1 MRFSVHVLLNLI
13 YVVPALAFGMGWVAA
28 PEQLQPLSQPTLGLL
43 ILALGLG
50 AHGAIAASLVTR
62 RWGGLAERLG
72 AQLEDALSEQRRLEG
87 EINNLR
93 VALVDVREQPQ
104 EDVGRVVA
112 EVKVLQSLIGQ
123 LYSARTGALS
133 PKEAPSS
140 ETKSQSPP
148 RATSPGAYAT
158 VPSAGTRSGD
168 LDPAQ
173 ILDLVREGLRE
184 NGVELALQPIVSL
197 PQRKRRHFE
206 CFSRIRARDG
216 RVIVPEQYIEIAEQ
230 NGLITAIDNLLL
242 LRCLQTLRRIR
253 KGNANVNF
261 FLNISPHTLADRGF
275 FREFIGLMTQNAD
288 LAPALV
294 FELPQR
300 ALIEADANLGRDLE
314 RLAQMGFRF
323 SLDQVNDLNLNA
335 AQLASAH
342 FRFLKLDAQRL
353 LRAQREGLLGGDAK
367 QFKKL
372 LDSYGIDLVV
382 ERIETEAMLLELL
395 DLQIDY
401 GQGYLFGEPRFAKY
415 DSSVA
420 VTQ

>member
-1 MRFSVHVLLNLI
+1 MNLPAHLLLFPL
-13 YVVPALAFGMGWVAA
+13 YAALAVAVW
-28 PEQLQPLSQPTLGLL
+28 LRLVPLP
-43 ILALGLG
+43 
-50 AHGAIAASLVTR
+50 ASLVQAPSDFSGLLVLAGGFGLHAVVAIVIGER
-62 RWGGLAERLG
+62 RRTMKIKRLD
-72 AQLEDALSEQRRLEG
+72 EALGEAVGDQRRLEG
-87 EINNLR
+87 EINHLR
-93 VALVDVREQPQ
+93 NALLDLRDRPGEKF
-104 EDVGRVVA
+104 GAVVA

-123 LYSARTGALS
+123 LYSARTGDAAGGSASASKPASASIPASIL
-133 PKEAPSS
+133 A
-140 ETKSQSPP
+140 
-148 RATSPGAYAT
+148 R
-158 VPSAGTRSGD
+158 SAGPAQPRVAEG
-168 LDPAQ
+168 LDPQQ

-206 CFSRIRARDG
+206 CFSRIRTPDG
-216 RVIVPEQYIEIAEQ
+216 KIILPEQYIEIAER

-253 KGNANVNF
+253 KGNADVGF

-288 LAPALV
+288 LAPALI

-300 ALIEADANLGRDLE
+300 ALNEADSNLGRDLE

-323 SLDQVNDLNLNA
+323 SLDQVSDLNLDV
-335 AQLASAH
+335 AQLSSAQ

-353 LRAQREGLLGGDAK
+353 LRATREGLLGGDAK

-382 ERIETEAMLLELL
+382 ERIETEPMLLELL
-395 DLQIDY
+395 DLHIDF
-401 GQGYLFGEPRFAKY
+401 GQGYLFGEPRFARF
-415 DSSVA
+415 DSNIAAS
-420 VTQ
+420 